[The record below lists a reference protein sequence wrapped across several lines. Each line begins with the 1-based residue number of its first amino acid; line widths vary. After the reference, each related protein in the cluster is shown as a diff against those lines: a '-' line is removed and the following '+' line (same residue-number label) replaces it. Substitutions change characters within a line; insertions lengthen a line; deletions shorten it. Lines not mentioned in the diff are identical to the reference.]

1 MHPTSARP
9 AQAGDDVGIPIVGQ
23 GVLEPPPRG
32 RCGGTARDDVDPLGA
47 PSADVTD
54 EAARPRHRPLATL
67 TLGGRTCES
76 PCVTRAQSIA
86 PSSVAADSDHARS
99 LAGVRITNTED
110 GILERVPRGP
120 RSSFGLRHVAAFA
133 RDPLGFL
140 QSLKAHHGDV
150 ATVRMLGVRW
160 ILLSH
165 PDDVETLLVHRAAHL
180 GRDDYT
186 DILKRVL
193 GEGLLTSDG
202 DTWKR
207 QRKLL
212 SSAFTPKR
220 IRTYADSMASVTA
233 RALERSG
240 RGGVVNLHDVMSE
253 LTLEVVADVLFG
265 ASVSETDVATVR
277 RSMEAFNDYFAQ
289 SPEAVLRIPSWV
301 PTPRLRAV
309 TKAREQLDALV
320 FRILG
325 ERRRRPARDD
335 LLGAM
340 IAALDDD
347 GSGMDDAQLRD
358 ETVTL
363 FLAGHETT
371 ALALTHAI
379 YALAHHP
386 EIERRVVAEI
396 RDVIGDRLPTA
407 DDVPRL
413 VLVDRVLKESMRLY
427 PPAWVTGRE
436 VVRPFRLG
444 ALDLEVGDQVLAAPW
459 TMHRDSRYWKDPE
472 AFDPERFSPESS
484 RDRHRYAYFPFGGGP
499 RTCIGNHFAMMEAAI
514 MLALIVRRFHCELLP
529 FQELRFSPAVTLRP
543 AGEGVLGK
551 LVARS

>member
-1 MHPTSARP
+1 MAPASA
-9 AQAGDDVGIPIVGQ
+9 AEGSQ
-23 GVLEPPPRG
+23 
-32 RCGGTARDDVDPLGA
+32 
-47 PSADVTD
+47 
-54 EAARPRHRPLATL
+54 
-67 TLGGRTCES
+67 
-76 PCVTRAQSIA
+76 
-86 PSSVAADSDHARS
+86 HARS
-99 LAGVRITNTED
+99 AAERLGTMPYDGVVTRT
-110 GILERVPRGP
+110 RRGP
-120 RSSFGLRHVAAFA
+120 RSRLGLRDVATFA

-140 QSLKAHHGDV
+140 QSLQSQQGDV

-165 PDDVETLLVHRAAHL
+165 PDDVETLFVHRAADL

-202 DTWKR
+202 DKWKR

-220 IRTYADSMASVTA
+220 IRGYADAMASVTA

-240 RGGVVNLHDVMSE
+240 GGGVVNLHERMSE

-265 ASVSETDVATVR
+265 ASVSEADVATVQS
-277 RSMEAFNDYFAQ
+277 SMEAFNDYFAQ

-309 TKAREQLDALV
+309 AKARDQLDTLV
-320 FRILG
+320 FRILR
-325 ERRRRPARDD
+325 ERRSRPARDD

-371 ALALTHAI
+371 ALALTHAL
-379 YALAHHP
+379 YALARHP

-396 RDVIGDRLPTA
+396 REVLGDRLPTA

-436 VVRPFRLG
+436 VIRAFRLG
-444 ALDLEVGDQVLAAPW
+444 ELDLEVGDQVLVAPW
-459 TMHRDSRYWKDPE
+459 TMHRDARHWRDPE
-472 AFDPERFSPESS
+472 AFDPERFSPEGS
-484 RDRHRYAYFPFGGGP
+484 RERHRYAYLPFGGGP
-499 RTCIGNHFAMMEAAI
+499 RTCIGNHFAMMEATI
-514 MLALIVRRFHCELLP
+514 LLALFVRRFHCELLP
-529 FQELRFSPAVTLRP
+529 FQELRFAPAVTLRP

-551 LVARS
+551 LFPRA